1 MRLKLPALS
10 SLRAFEAASRAMN
23 FTRAAD
29 ELGMTQAA
37 VSWQIRQLEERLG
50 VRLFARDG
58 SRLALTASGERLA
71 QRTQRAFDLLYEG
84 LQELQEGSTLR
95 ISATQTLADWLVKR
109 LPAFRDQHPTISISL
124 ESTPQLRDLRGA
136 DAVDLAL
143 RGGRGGW
150 PGVEATKLVPA
161 LFSPMLSPAL
171 LARLGPLEQP
181 SDLLNFE
188 LFRDE
193 ECWVPWFRAAG
204 MAGCNPRYTT
214 TDYLTQSHL
223 ATAAMA
229 GQGIALLNPILFR
242 CELLDGR
249 LIQPF
254 DLTIEIDFAYW
265 FVHAPERRNDAGII
279 ALRAF
284 LEAEIAEARAE
295 ARAA

>member
-10 SLRAFEAASRAMN
+10 SLRAFDAASRAMN

-58 SRLALTASGERLA
+58 SRLALTASGARLA
-71 QRTQRAFDLLYEG
+71 QRTQRAFDQLYEG
-84 LQELQEGSTLR
+84 LQELQEATTLR
-95 ISATQTLADWLVKR
+95 ISATQTLADWLVNR
-109 LPAFRDQHPTISISL
+109 LPAFRNQHPTVLISL

-136 DAVDLAL
+136 DAADLAL

-150 PGVEATKLVPA
+150 AGVEATKLIPA
-161 LFSPMLSPAL
+161 LHTPMLSPAL
-171 LARLGPLEQP
+171 LARAGPLNEP
-181 SDLLNFE
+181 SDLLNYE

-204 MAGCNPRYTT
+204 MAGCEPRYVP
-214 TDYLTQSHL
+214 TDYFTQSHL

-229 GQGIALLNPILFR
+229 GQGVALLNPILFR
-242 CELLDGR
+242 CELSDGR
-249 LIQPF
+249 LIRPF
-254 DLTIEIDFAYW
+254 DITIESDMAYW
-265 FVHAPERRNDAGII
+265 FVHAPERRNEPAIV

-284 LEAEIAEARAE
+284 LEAEIAGANGS
-295 ARAA
+295 AAAA